1 VRISGNVR
9 DPLLRVPA
17 LSAGLLDAVTARWS
31 LASDRNHACIL
42 LESRPDHERPESDR
56 ER

>member
-1 VRISGNVR
+1 VR